1 MYFTFQRIVQGYG
14 LTDLDQP
21 DIRISFFICIKS
33 GMRGLSDPI
42 GGQLAFGG
50 GDIENH
56 SGSHVKKISIDS
68 ADDIRSEEHTS
79 ELQSRGHLVCRL
91 LLEKKN
97 NKTEG
102 TSD

>member
-1 MYFTFQRIVQGYG
+1 MPPFIGRGLISFNESVVKNYRFISTVVIDSMYFTFQRIVQGYG

-56 SGSHVKKISIDS
+56 SGSHEIGRASC
-68 ADDIRSEEHTS
+68 RQREE
-79 ELQSRGHLVCRL
+79 V
-91 LLEKKN
+91 
-97 NKTEG
+97 
-102 TSD
+102 